1 MSLTPVIGDET
12 YTFAHL
18 EAAACMWEHVL
29 HALRRHRE
37 GRNPWEEYREAYG
50 MCELRE
56 RVIRHAPVLEVEY
69 QKAVANGYEQSV
81 RLGVRAEVHG
91 GSRCAHTHVV
101 PCARSRN
108 RTNNGELNPGREY
121 IAPGFTFLGSS

>member
-1 MSLTPVIGDET
+1 MSLTPVIEDET

-29 HALRRHRE
+29 HALRKHRE
-37 GRNPWEEYREAYG
+37 SRNPWDEFREAYG

-69 QKAVANGYEQSV
+69 QKAVANGYDKGFDWEYV
-81 RLGVRAEVHG
+81 PKYMED
-91 GSRCAHTHVV
+91 HVT
-101 PCARSRN
+101 RIL
-108 RTNNGELNPGREY
+108 T
-121 IAPGFTFLGSS
+121 